1 MQPQLF
7 RQFPTLQEVNFI
19 FMKILFVCKYNRF
32 RSKVAESLL
41 LKYCADEDI
50 DINVDSCGILIDEAR
65 PYVAEITKLLLAQ
78 KKAHVKNEHSKRVT
92 PYLISWADKIIIV
105 ADNVLL
111 EGVFPK
117 NKTEVWAVKDASEHD
132 PIGSLRAVEE
142 IDKKVIALVL
152 NIKKHP

>member
-50 DINVDSCGILIDEAR
+50 DINVDSCGILIDEDR
-65 PYVAEITKLLLAQ
+65 PYVAEITKILLAQ
-78 KKAHVKNEHSKRVT
+78 KKAHVHDERSKRVT

-117 NKTEVWAVKDASEHD
+117 HKTEVWSVHDASEHD
-132 PIGSLRAVEE
+132 TLMVSKIIAD
-142 IDKKVIALVL
+142 IDIKVKDLV
-152 NIKKHP
+152 NI